1 MSAQTRL
8 AEANRVLKR
17 MEEDG
22 PLLSKTGEGSFARAA
37 KFDTQTVRGS
47 PRQAA
52 GVRERSGSQDTRR
65 IVFEISPSPKQ
76 RPLSP
81 LTLSSL

>member
-22 PLLSKTGEGSFARAA
+22 PLLSKRVKDRSPEQRSLTLKLFAEAL
-37 KFDTQTVRGS
+37 D
-47 PRQAA
+47 
-52 GVRERSGSQDTRR
+52 
-65 IVFEISPSPKQ
+65 KQ
-76 RPLSP
+76 RAYVSAVEVKTPAE
-81 LTLSSL
+81 